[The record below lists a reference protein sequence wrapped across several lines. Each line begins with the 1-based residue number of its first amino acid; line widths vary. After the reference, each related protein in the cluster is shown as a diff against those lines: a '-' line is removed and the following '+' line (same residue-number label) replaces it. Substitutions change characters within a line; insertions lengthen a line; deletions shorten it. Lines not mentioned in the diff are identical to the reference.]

1 MYSVI
6 KVPMRV
12 IDFIEDIPRIY
23 ESHETGDIFYYDPDN
38 GFHEK
43 LMDYGFLEHLK
54 KDECKYFCDVFSL
67 NFDNKEYVQDE
78 ELDVKNVS
86 IEVLNNLAVLGQI
99 KKVLITKEK
108 PVLKKYIQ
116 ISKDLEFEKFA
127 DFKAKVKELCN
138 IDIQHHNNTIT
149 EEQENIIYEAL
160 NSGN

>member
-23 ESHETGDIFYYDPDN
+23 ESHNTGDIFYYDPDN

-43 LMDYGFLEHLK
+43 LLDYGLLQHLK
-54 KDECKYFCDVFSL
+54 KDECKYFCDVHVLKF
-67 NFDNKEYVQDE
+67 NNKEYLNGE
-78 ELDVKNVS
+78 ELDVE
-86 IEVLNNLAVLGQI
+86 EVGIDTLNNLSMLGQI
-99 KKVLITKEK
+99 KKVLKVEEK
-108 PVLKKYIQ
+108 PASKKYIQ
-116 ISKDLEFEKFA
+116 ISKELGFEKFA

-138 IDIQHHNNTIT
+138 IDIKHHNNTVT

-160 NSGN
+160 K

>member
-6 KVPMRV
+6 KVPIRV

-67 NFDNKEYVQDE
+67 NFDNKEYVQGE
-78 ELDVKNVS
+78 YLDVKNIS

-99 KKVLITKEK
+99 KKVLKRKEK
-108 PVLKKYIQ
+108 QFIQ
-116 ISKDLEFEKFA
+116 ISKDLEFEIFA

-138 IDIQHHNNTIT
+138 IDIQHHNNKAT
-149 EEQENIIYEAL
+149 EEQENTIYEAFK
-160 NSGN
+160 